1 MFDYFDAEL
10 RCPRC
15 GVASRPD
22 VNINMQT
29 HIRDDADGSALKV
42 GYEFDAS
49 ELRQESITSSGY
61 LLIRSPDSEQ
71 LIRLLNVWMCRA
83 CKTDQWA
90 VVEIVEGKITRI
102 EAVSMD
108 LAVLEGSN
116 FIAEVNA
123 ELLAA
128 SLLDIPPW
136 ELRERK
142 LDVVTV
148 LRQHLG

>member
-1 MFDYFDAEL
+1 MYDYFRAQL
-10 RCPRC
+10 HCPNC
-15 GVASRPD
+15 GNVSGPNAH
-22 VNINMQT
+22 INMQT
-29 HIRDDADGSALKV
+29 HLRSDADGSELSIGYSFEPIELITEHILDAGYAL
-42 GYEFDAS
+42 
-49 ELRQESITSSGY
+49 ISG
-61 LLIRSPDSEQ
+61 PKTMGQ
-71 LIRLLNVWMCRA
+71 VRLLDVWSCPK
-83 CKTDQWA
+83 CETDQWA

-136 ELRERK
+136 ELSERK

-148 LRQHLG
+148 LRQQLG